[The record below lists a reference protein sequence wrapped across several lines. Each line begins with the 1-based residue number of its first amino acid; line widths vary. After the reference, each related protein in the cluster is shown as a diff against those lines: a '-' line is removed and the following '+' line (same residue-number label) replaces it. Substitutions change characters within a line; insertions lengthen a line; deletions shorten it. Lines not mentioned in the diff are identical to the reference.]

1 MCGIMG
7 YFGDGKELHQRMNMA
22 LFSEI
27 SQRGIHAAGYFA
39 DGEVVKA
46 PISSSKLAMAPQ
58 DVHGLLRRQGDYGSR
73 PFRHPRLMAQPAE
86 QSSAPGRPVHINP
99 QRGHFHQ
106 AGGDSLDSECDS
118 EILVKVIQRSGGV
131 GRAFNELCNLA
142 GSFAFLCWDGAALWF
157 ARNEGSPGVY
167 VEKEGAVFVA
177 STEQIL
183 KRAARWAR
191 FKIGEVKEFE
201 SYTLYKFFALRSVF
215 EVRLCCISAVHRVSK
230 IGT

>member
-46 PISSSKLAMAPQ
+46 PISSSKLAMAPRTYM
-58 DVHGLLRRQGDYGSR
+58 DFYGAKVIMGHARFATHGSWLNPLNN
-73 PFRHPRLMAQPAE
+73 HP
-86 QSSAPGRPVHINP
+86 
-99 QRGHFHQ
+99 HQ
-106 AGGDSLDSECDS
+106 ADPYILIHNGVIFTKPAGIHLDSECDS

-131 GRAFNELCNLA
+131 GRAFNELCGLA

-167 VEKEGAVFVA
+167 VEREGAVFVA

-183 KRAARWAR
+183 KRAAKWAR
-191 FKIGEVKEFE
+191 FNFD
-201 SYTLYKFFALRSVF
+201 
-215 EVRLCCISAVHRVSK
+215 
-230 IGT
+230 